1 MGNFIELLKKDLL
14 EIKRSKKWIISI
26 VAFVL
31 LAIISA
37 VSAKILPELM
47 NMALKDTGFE
57 FLLPSVPSIA
67 DSYLQFIANIG
78 EMGLILIIVMSVT
91 YLIKEKLMGT
101 YYTLKNNNVDDSQ
114 IVLSHF
120 ISKLIMFTISYLAS
134 IIVFVSL
141 NLILFNEYAG
151 IRGVV
156 SLFYIY
162 LTIIFSLSLS
172 LFVSS
177 ICRKKSSGYA
187 LGIVLY
193 FILTILSGIP
203 YIDKYNPLYCL
214 NLANDIMMKSDYV
227 ISEYIYTLSITLI
240 MSIVLVVSSIVFF
253 KNKINN
259 KK

>member
-141 NLILFNEYAG
+141 NLILFNEY
-151 IRGVV
+151 
-156 SLFYIY
+156 
-162 LTIIFSLSLS
+162 
-172 LFVSS
+172 
-177 ICRKKSSGYA
+177 
-187 LGIVLY
+187 
-193 FILTILSGIP
+193 P
-203 YIDKYNPLYCL
+203 
-214 NLANDIMMKSDYV
+214 
-227 ISEYIYTLSITLI
+227 
-240 MSIVLVVSSIVFF
+240 
-253 KNKINN
+253 
-259 KK
+259 